1 MTLPQAVRPFV
12 EFSALLRNRG
22 FSIAPDQ
29 TIGFIEAI
37 GQLGPRDI
45 SDIHKAG
52 RAMLA
57 VPPERMPEYDALFR
71 AFFLGQAVAAP
82 AAGDAPEEVEIHEPK
97 GGTREIDASD
107 DQSEAGSEA
116 IAAERLSHRQFAK
129 TEEDEVLARFR
140 RDAPGSLPR
149 RRSYRRFAANHGD
162 RLNMRRTLREAARHD
177 GDVICLH
184 ETRRKTRQ
192 RRVVLLVDV
201 SGSMKDLTESSIR
214 FAHAL
219 IQTADSAE
227 AFTFGTRLTRIT
239 PALRIA
245 DADGALERIGRL
257 VADFDGGT
265 RIGDA
270 LDAFLSLPRFAGIAR
285 GAAVVI
291 LSDGLERGDPS
302 EMVLA
307 VQRLSRLAW
316 RLDWLTPLAA
326 DHDYRPRTKA
336 LQASRPWLDS
346 LSDGSRLSSI
356 CFHVLNLARAA

>member
-1 MTLPQAVRPFV
+1 
-12 EFSALLRNRG
+12 
-22 FSIAPDQ
+22 
-29 TIGFIEAI
+29 
-37 GQLGPRDI
+37 
-45 SDIHKAG
+45 
-52 RAMLA
+52 MLA

-71 AFFLGQAVAAP
+71 AFFMGQAVAAP
-82 AAGDAPEEVEIHEPK
+82 AADDAPAEVEIHEPK

-116 IAAERLSHRQFAK
+116 ISAERLSHRQFAK

-140 RDAPGSLPR
+140 RDAPDSLPR

-177 GDVICLH
+177 GEVIRLH
-184 ETRRKTRQ
+184 ETRRKIRQ

-201 SGSMKDLTESSIR
+201 SGSMKDLTDSAIR

-227 AFTFGTRLTRIT
+227 AFTFGTRLTRVT
-239 PALRIA
+239 PALKTA
-245 DADGALERIGRL
+245 DADNALERIGRL

-285 GAAVVI
+285 GAAVVV

-316 RLDWLTPLAA
+316 RLDWLTPLAG
-326 DHDYRPRTKA
+326 DRDYQPRTEA
-336 LQASRPWLDS
+336 LQAARPWLDS

-356 CFHVLNLARAA
+356 SSHVLNLARAA

>member
-1 MTLPQAVRPFV
+1 MTLPRAVRPFV
-12 EFSALLRNRG
+12 EFSALLRSRG
-22 FSIAPDQ
+22 FSTAPDQ

-45 SDIHKAG
+45 SDIHAAG

-57 VPPERMPEYDALFR
+57 IPHERMPEYDALFR
-71 AFFLGQAVAAP
+71 AFFMGQAVAAP
-82 AAGDAPEEVEIHEPK
+82 AAGDDSEEVEIHEPK
-97 GGTREIDASD
+97 GGTREIDASE
-107 DQSEAGSEA
+107 DQGEAGSEA
-116 IAAERLSHRQFAK
+116 IAAERLSHRHFAVAA
-129 TEEDEVLARFR
+129 EDDVLAGFR

-149 RRSYRRFAANHGD
+149 RRSYRRFAASNGD
-162 RLNMRRTLREAARHD
+162 RLNMRRTLREAARYD
-177 GDVICLH
+177 GEVIHLH

-201 SGSMKDLTESSIR
+201 SGSMKDLTDSSIR

-219 IQTADSAE
+219 VQAADSAE

-245 DADGALERIGRL
+245 DADYALERIGRL

-270 LDAFLSLPRFAGIAR
+270 LDAFLSLPRFAGMAR

-291 LSDGLERGDPS
+291 LSDGLERGDPAA
-302 EMVLA
+302 MVLA

-316 RLDWLTPLAA
+316 RVDWLTPLAA
-326 DHDYRPRTKA
+326 DRDYRPRTKA
-336 LQASRPWLDS
+336 LQAARPWLNS
-346 LSDGSRLSSI
+346 LSDGGRLSSI
-356 CFHVLNLARAA
+356 SSHVLNLARAA

>member
-22 FSIAPDQ
+22 FSTSPDQ

-45 SDIHKAG
+45 SDIHAAG

-57 VPPERMPEYDALFR
+57 IPQERMLEYDALFR
-71 AFFLGQAVAAP
+71 AFFMGQAVAAP
-82 AAGDAPEEVEIHEPK
+82 AVGDASEEVEIHEPK
-97 GGTREIDASD
+97 GGTREIDATEE
-107 DQSEAGSEA
+107 QSESGSEA
-116 IAAERLSHRQFAK
+116 VTAERLSHRQFPGA
-129 TEEDEVLARFR
+129 EEDKVLARFR
-140 RDAPGSLPR
+140 KDAPGSLPR
-149 RRSYRRFAANHGD
+149 RRSYRRLAANHGD
-162 RLNMRRTLREAARHD
+162 RLNMRRVLREAARYD
-177 GDVICLH
+177 GEVIHLH

-192 RRVVLLVDV
+192 RRILLLVDV
-201 SGSMKDLTESSIR
+201 SGSMKELTDSTIR
-214 FAHAL
+214 FAHTL
-219 IQTADSAE
+219 IRAADSAE

-245 DADGALERIGRL
+245 DADYALERIGRL

-291 LSDGLERGDPS
+291 LSDGLERGDPGA
-302 EMVLA
+302 MVLA

-326 DHDYRPRTKA
+326 DREYQPRTKA
-336 LQASRPWLDS
+336 LQAARPWLSS

-356 CFHVLNLARAA
+356 SSHILNLARAA